1 MKSVKLKLCFSKDL
15 EKHIK
20 DCQTGPYVGAD
31 GTDVLDMAKNY
42 NAHLDHWTF
51 TAIAYLIRH
60 RARGNSIDLLKA
72 SHLISRLYEREE

>member
-1 MKSVKLKLCFSKDL
+1 MESVELRLNFFRDL
-15 EKHIK
+15 EEHIK
-20 DCQTGPYVGAD
+20 DCQTGPYVGED

-60 RARGNSIDLLKA
+60 RAKGNNVDLLKA
-72 SHLISRLYEREE
+72 AHLISRLYEER